1 MWATVVVP
9 SSAGTSHH
17 APWPE
22 DALTGSVLRPR
33 LFSRGR
39 TIRSIETHAGTHYDT
54 LGVPSDASAGQIRAA
69 YVERARRRHPDAA
82 ASHATAVGDGPTMAE
97 LNAAYQVLRRPQS
110 RRDYDRSLRTIP
122 TSTQHRHEHHHDV
135 GSDDEFD
142 DAGSVTGDVDASRV
156 SPGARVA
163 GRVLTPSGPARMPWK
178 LMAVAALIGSAVV
191 LASAAFSDPPETE
204 PPDGIVR
211 VGSCVTI
218 ESNGDARE
226 VACAESPELV
236 VGLVLPTGSTCPPAY
251 ATHRDRL
258 GLGTLCVESAG

>member
-1 MWATVVVP
+1 MWPTVVVP

-33 LFSRGR
+33 SFSPTAYDRR
-39 TIRSIETHAGTHYDT
+39 IAIHSDTHYDT
-54 LGVPSDASAGQIRAA
+54 LGVPADASAEQIRSA
-69 YVERARRRHPDAA
+69 YLERARRCHPDATRA
-82 ASHATAVGDGPTMAE
+82 PISDHGEPTMAE

-110 RRDYDRSLRTIP
+110 RLDYDRSLRAAT
-122 TSTQHRHEHHHDV
+122 TQ
-135 GSDDEFD
+135 
-142 DAGSVTGDVDASRV
+142 VTGDGDSDERVAIDVDEDDEPRRP

-178 LMAVAALIGSAVV
+178 LMAVAALVGTAIVV
-191 LASAAFSDPPETE
+191 AGAAFTDPPETE

-218 ESNGDARE
+218 EANGDARE
-226 VACAESPELV
+226 VACVDAPELV

>member
-1 MWATVVVP
+1 MWPTVVVP

-33 LFSRGR
+33 SFSRRR
-39 TIRSIETHAGTHYDT
+39 TIVSIETHSGTHYDT
-54 LGVPSDASAGQIRAA
+54 LGVSADASAEQIRAA
-69 YVERARRRHPDAA
+69 YVERARRRHPDASV
-82 ASHATAVGDGPTMAE
+82 SHATAVDDGPTMAE

-110 RRDYDRSLRTIP
+110 RREYDRSLRT
-122 TSTQHRHEHHHDV
+122 TVAWAEHRHDV

-142 DAGSVTGDVDASRV
+142 DFGSAAGDAEASRA

-191 LASAAFSDPPETE
+191 LASAAFSDPPGTE

-218 ESNGDARE
+218 ERNGDARE
-226 VACAESPELV
+226 VACADSPELV
-236 VGLVLPTGSTCPPAY
+236 VGLVLPTGSSCPPAY